1 VHYIRHLYAYI
12 NSLSYSSSRRFT
24 LHTICLESQDAFF
37 IFFSHSNNKLQYVHT
52 LLFFYL
58 FLNFFSG
65 DVKSVLIYVYRYI
78 YMSFSYHLLLMINTM
93 GTSLS
98 PVSVGQV
105 RSQLAG
111 CKQPAIIALGRLP
124 PADQVTETALMA
136 FRSLLE
142 MFALALVSL
151 CICSCPN
158 NPNIT
163 LESA

>member
-1 VHYIRHLYAYI
+1 MHF
-12 NSLSYSSSRRFT
+12 SY
-24 LHTICLESQDAFF
+24 FF
-37 IFFSHSNNKLQYVHT
+37 HSNNKLQYVYT

-58 FLNFFSG
+58 FLNFFFPAMLSLYLYTCL
-65 DVKSVLIYVYRYI
+65 SI

-98 PVSVGQV
+98 PVICCQV

-163 LESA
+163 LESAEITLLCIIQQASMCRCDTHIF